1 MPDKLK
7 MNYNLLNDAKKNL
20 EDLANNIEPTLND
33 SLFSTL
39 AGQDSSSVLGGSE
52 IYYAIS
58 SLHTNAQGT
67 MTKAEKGLKEL
78 ATSFGSVGEA
88 FLQFDAEIAQGMNVT
103 NTNLALSNW
112 NRQKEQ
118 WDYYQAHKDE
128 CVNIPAGQQKPDF
141 CSATDPGQ
149 QPLDQ
154 TITTDR
160 GSIHTH
166 LTLDADGNVIKEE
179 TTVDYDGKSYTSVT
193 NYTEDKHHVVTDST
207 YPDGSTVHDDTHLKD
222 DGSSTTTTT
231 STDTDGKKDTSD
243 IALNAD
249 GSGTKSVTKSDG
261 STAEYT
267 RGPDNADGTSADWV
281 ETTSSTGDG
290 DTDPPPTHG
299 GSSNKAI

>member
-7 MNYNLLNDAKKNL
+7 MNYNLLNDAKRNL

-39 AGQDSSSVLGGSE
+39 AGQDSSSVLGSSD
-52 IYYAIS
+52 IDLAITD
-58 SLHTNAQGT
+58 LHTNAQGT

-78 ATSFGSVGEA
+78 ANSFGSVGEA

-103 NTNLALSNW
+103 NSNLALSNW
-112 NRQKEQ
+112 QRQKDT
-118 WDYYQAHKDE
+118 WDYYQAHKSE
-128 CVNIPAGQQKPDF
+128 CENLPAGQKAPDF

-160 GSIHTH
+160 GNIHTH
-166 LTLDADGNVIKEE
+166 LTLDDKGNVVKEE
-179 TTVDYDGKSYTSVT
+179 TTVTYDGKTYTST
-193 NYTEDKHHVVTDST
+193 STYTEDKHHVITDST

-231 STDTDGKKDTSD
+231 STDSDGKKDTSD
-243 IALNAD
+243 VALKGD
-249 GSGTKSVTKSDG
+249 GSGTKHSTDSDG
-261 STAEYT
+261 TVHDYT
-267 RGPDNADGTSADWV
+267 RGPDNSDGTSADWV
-281 ETTSSTGDG
+281 ETQDSIDRNTPD
-290 DTDPPPTHG
+290 DTYIPVTY
-299 GSSNKAI
+299 